1 MRGIIFATLAVLA
14 ATPAFGAPG
23 LQGKWTNPSRSITV
37 RIGPCGPSACGRVI
51 AASAKARADAAEAGT
66 DPLVGA
72 ELISGIEQAGSGRW
86 RADIFVPDQNI
97 RATGDITLTGP
108 NSMSVRGCVAGGLI
122 CKEQLWTR
130 AAPEKQ
136 RRRQGS
142 HR

>member
-1 MRGIIFATLAVLA
+1 MKSIIFATLAVLA
-14 ATPAFGAPG
+14 ATPALGAPG

-37 RIGPCGPSACGRVI
+37 KIGPCGPSACGRVI

-66 DPLVGA
+66 DPLVGV
-72 ELISGIEQAGSGRW
+72 EILSGIAQAGNGRW

-97 RATGDITLTGP
+97 RAAGDITMTGP

-130 AAPEKQ
+130 AAPEK
-136 RRRQGS
+136 RRR
-142 HR
+142 RPALNR